1 MKKALKRQGKPET
14 IVTDRLRSYP
24 AAIRELS
31 NLERREMGKWINN
44 RVATSHLPVRRRERD
59 RLRFRQMKTPQKF
72 ASVHANIHNHFN
84 SERHLVGRRTYK
96 TAPAALAEWQ
106 SLMA

>member
-1 MKKALKRQGKPET
+1 M
-14 IVTDRLRSYP
+14 
-24 AAIRELS
+24 RELGI
-31 NLERREMGKWINN
+31 LERREMGNWINN

-59 RLRFRQMKTPQKF
+59 RMRFRQMKTLQEF
-72 ASVHANIHNHFN
+72 ASVHANFHNHFY

-106 SLMA
+106 SLMT